1 MHPLL
6 RDMMPE
12 EEEFEE
18 IIEELE
24 DGDEEVVIEEYE
36 EVIEQP
42 STGNAGPS
50 PQPMYGQAQQPMYA
64 QAQQPMYAQAQQ
76 PMYGQPMVQSPVQV
90 IGPQKSVI
98 GAYLLWFFL
107 GWAGIHHLYVGRGI
121 GIWLLSLVSFQG
133 LGVWWL
139 ADLFLMPA
147 ACSKVRGNNYNI
159 VR

>member
-1 MHPLL
+1 
-6 RDMMPE
+6 MPE

-64 QAQQPMYAQAQQ
+64 QAQQPMY
-76 PMYGQPMVQSPVQV
+76 GQPMAQRPVQV

-107 GWAGIHHLYVGRGI
+107 GWAGVHHLYVGRGI
-121 GIWLLSLVSFQG
+121 GVWLLSLVSFQG

>member
-1 MHPLL
+1 MHLL
-6 RDMMPE
+6 MGHMMP

-18 IIEELE
+18 IIEEVE

-50 PQPMYGQAQQPMYA
+50 PQPMYG